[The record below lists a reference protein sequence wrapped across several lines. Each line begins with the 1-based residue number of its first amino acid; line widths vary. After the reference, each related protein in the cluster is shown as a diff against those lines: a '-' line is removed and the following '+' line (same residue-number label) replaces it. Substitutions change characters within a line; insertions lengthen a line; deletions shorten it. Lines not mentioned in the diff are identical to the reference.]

1 MMIAGLVLAGGRSSR
16 FGSEKAVAP
25 LNDRTLMEWA
35 LDALRPH
42 CDAVAV
48 SARPASGAAGLASR
62 LGLPVLE
69 DAAGAPDGPL
79 AGVAAGLRWALA
91 RGADHLATLPCDMPH
106 APADMVPRLAGA
118 RGEAFAA
125 FATTR
130 EGPYPLCAVWS
141 VDLLGALEFELARG
155 HPAVRRFL
163 GDVGAVAVPF
173 EDAAAFANMNRP
185 VDG

>member
-106 APADMVPRLAGA
+106 APADLVPRLAGA

-141 VDLLGALEFELARG
+141 VDLLGALESELARG

-173 EDAAAFANMNRP
+173 EDAAAFANLNRP